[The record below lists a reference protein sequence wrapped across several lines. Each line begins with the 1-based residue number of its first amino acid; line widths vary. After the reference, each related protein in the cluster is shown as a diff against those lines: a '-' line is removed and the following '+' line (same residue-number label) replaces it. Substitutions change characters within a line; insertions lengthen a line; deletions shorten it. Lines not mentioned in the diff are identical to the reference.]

1 MDSTAYILI
10 GLALQIFF
18 LSIILRVMGGLLAA
32 IKSGFTEVVKGLESI
47 DRKLD
52 SSSSTD

>member
-18 LSIILRVMGGLLAA
+18 LSIILRVMGGILAA